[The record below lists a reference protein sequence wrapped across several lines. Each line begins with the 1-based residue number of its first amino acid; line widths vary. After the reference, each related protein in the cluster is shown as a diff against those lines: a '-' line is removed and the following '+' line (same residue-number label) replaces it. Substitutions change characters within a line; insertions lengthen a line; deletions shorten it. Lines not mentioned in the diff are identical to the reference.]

1 MPQNVFSVQPEEI
14 WNIISAKRE
23 RVREGVISFATPSL

>member
-14 WNIISAKRE
+14 WNIISAVAGGEE
-23 RVREGVISFATPSL
+23 RGELRTIL